1 MLKLQIQQTQRNS
14 NLKTF
19 KPTKKAILFNGI
31 KGKQA
36 NANQKFHFS
45 VAQQTRLQ
53 KKKDSIHTN
62 NKSFLEELSIT
73 PRSIKL
79 VEVKQLNESIWHV
92 DDKKSDS
99 FVDTKTRLISEKR
112 KMIMTALRDTD
123 ESDLQSFKNK
133 DLDLPKIKPIVP
145 ILDLKVN
152 EKRDQSKSPLTK
164 KQVQMN
170 QVNLVLQVSQK
181 LDQSLKNSV
190 LQQILL
196 RKQQLIKEQHM

>member
-1 MLKLQIQQTQRNS
+1 M
-14 NLKTF
+14 
-19 KPTKKAILFNGI
+19 
-31 KGKQA
+31 
-36 NANQKFHFS
+36 
-45 VAQQTRLQ
+45 
-53 KKKDSIHTN
+53 
-62 NKSFLEELSIT
+62 
-73 PRSIKL
+73 
-79 VEVKQLNESIWHV
+79 

-164 KQVQMN
+164 KQV
-170 QVNLVLQVSQK
+170 
-181 LDQSLKNSV
+181 
-190 LQQILL
+190 
-196 RKQQLIKEQHM
+196 